1 MYRIIGYDLGEA
13 IHGGRSAMSSQDLP
27 PYFNISPDRALSMLG
42 DPTSTE
48 GLAQIAASYRRGRQD
63 LVGRG
68 LEENGDRK
76 LRLFSTWEIT
86 RYLIPA
92 ASQHFRRVLR

>member
-1 MYRIIGYDLGEA
+1 
-13 IHGGRSAMSSQDLP
+13 MSSQDTP

-42 DPTSTE
+42 NPTDTE
-48 GLAQIAASYRRGRQD
+48 DLARIAASYRKGRQD

-68 LEENGDRK
+68 LEESGARK

-86 RYLIPA
+86 RYLIPVA
-92 ASQHFRRVLR
+92 PQHFRRVLRVYARDVHSIA